1 MTFET
6 FHREDA
12 VLHSP
17 LAHVCLV
24 EVVSHLT
31 SKPMSPLWLYKDLRS
46 PPHHQV
52 PHSSHTSHNLFNPLQ
67 AQKPPAKWSP

>member
-17 LAHVCLV
+17 LACVRQV
-24 EVVSHLT
+24 EVVSVPSHINTDVTPVALQGPEICT
-31 SKPMSPLWLYKDLRS
+31 SP
-46 PPHHQV
+46 
-52 PHSSHTSHNLFNPLQ
+52 
-67 AQKPPAKWSP
+67 